1 MKKKQLTPNSANS
14 PESDES
20 RTIDL
25 NEFQKSTFAEWKD
38 AAILG
43 LKGAPFEK
51 VLKRKTLDGI
61 ILDAIYD
68 DVPEIISS
76 DSTNDLIRGTAQVG
90 RWGKG
95 QIFQCNRPELFAM
108 HLKNA
113 LSAGQDEVR
122 FVLANPHRRQ
132 PAEGAVTIESPYDIG
147 VEVTELSHLHIA
159 LPDIV
164 RGVVTRFHCGSS
176 GISTLAMWAALHHE
190 RGWKMTE
197 WRGSLGYSPISEL
210 ATAGELPGTAS
221 RVFDEAYALVRWG
234 KENAPDARML
244 LVDGSTYHNGGA
256 GAALEVACCLGEVSV
271 YLNELVSR
279 GGSVDDVTSR
289 LSIQL
294 ATGDDFFEDI
304 AKMRALRLLFAGLT
318 RILGATRLSS
328 PEIWSRTSRLW
339 AVKDEPL
346 NNILRSISATM
357 SAVFGGAVSIHSA
370 PFNEIF
376 SETDDFAARI
386 SRNIQLILQDE
397 CQLGDVGDPCGG
409 AYYVEHLTEK
419 LAEKAWELLGQMTSH
434 PDGFLGGLSDGLVAK
449 MVEASHAR
457 RMEKLNCR
465 KQKIVGVNDFVA
477 FDAADDTIKEAST
490 FQASAEESDGVS
502 TADVA
507 LDWHGDIIGSAISA
521 ALSGATLRGI
531 DASVKRDGVW
541 RVPAVTGPRLAL
553 GYEQLR
559 RQVTLVNARRQNECS
574 VLLLRLGTIRDARA
588 RADFS
593 RGFFNAA
600 GFRIVESPLCNG
612 VEDAVAAVRS
622 ARADITVFCSTDEL
636 YAQLA
641 PPIAEAT
648 RAESATVMVLAG
660 RPLEMEPAYRQ
671 SGISEFIF
679 LGANHFLLLK
689 SLIETVGGHH
699 D

>member
-1 MKKKQLTPNSANS
+1 MKKNQFTPNS

-20 RTIDL
+20 QTIDL
-25 NEFQKSTFAEWKD
+25 NEFQKSTFSEWKD
-38 AAILG
+38 AAIQG

-76 DSTNDLIRGTAQVG
+76 DSINDLIRGATQVG
-90 RWGKG
+90 GWGIG
-95 QIFQCNRPELFAM
+95 QIFQCNRPESFAM

-113 LSAGQDEVR
+113 LTTGQNEVR

-132 PAEGAVTIESPYDIG
+132 PAEGEEIIESLYDIG

-176 GISTLAMWAALHHE
+176 GISTLAMWAALHHQ

-221 RVFDEAYALVRWG
+221 RVFDEAHALVQWG
-234 KENAPDARML
+234 KENAPDAGML
-244 LVDGSTYHNGGA
+244 LVDGSAYHNGGA
-256 GAALEVACCLGEVSV
+256 GAALELACCLGEVSV
-271 YLNELVSR
+271 YLNELASR
-279 GGSVDDVTSR
+279 GGSVDDVTCR

-294 ATGDDFFEDI
+294 ATGDDFFEDV

-346 NNILRSISATM
+346 NNILRSITATM
-357 SAVFGGAVSIHSA
+357 SAVFGGAVNIHSA
-370 PFNEIF
+370 PFNEII

-386 SRNIQLILQDE
+386 SRNVQLILQDE

-434 PDGFLGGLSDGLVAK
+434 PDGFLGGLSDGSVAK
-449 MVEASHAR
+449 MVETSHAQ
-457 RMEKLNCR
+457 RMEKLNRR
-465 KQKIVGVNDFVA
+465 KQKMVGVNDFVA
-477 FDAADDTIKEAST
+477 FDAVDDAIKVASS
-490 FQASAEESDGVS
+490 FRGGSAGESERGVS
-502 TADVA
+502 ADVA
-507 LDWHGDIIGSAISA
+507 PEWHENIIEGAISA
-521 ALSGATLRGI
+521 ALNGATLRGI
-531 DASVKRDGVW
+531 DASVKGVGVW
-541 RVPAVTGPRLAL
+541 RVPAVIGSRLAS

-559 RQVTLVNARRQNECS
+559 RQVALVNARRQNECS

-600 GFRIVESPLCNG
+600 GFRIVESPFCNG

-636 YAQLA
+636 YAQKA
-641 PPIAEAT
+641 PPIAEAI
-648 RAESATVMVLAG
+648 RADSETTMVLAG
-660 RPLEMEPAYRQ
+660 RPLEMESTYRQ

-679 LGANHFLLLK
+679 LGANHFSLLK
-689 SLIETVGGHH
+689 SLLETVGGHH

>member
-1 MKKKQLTPNSANS
+1 MKKNQLTPIL
-14 PESDES
+14 PESDGS
-20 RTIDL
+20 QSIDL
-25 NEFQKSTFAEWKD
+25 SEFHKSTFAEWKD
-38 AAILG
+38 AAIQG

-61 ILDAIYD
+61 ILNAMYD
-68 DVPEIISS
+68 DVPESISNNS
-76 DSTNDLIRGTAQVG
+76 INDLIRGTAQGG
-90 RWGKG
+90 RWGIG
-95 QIFQCNRPELFAM
+95 QIFQCNRPELFAT

-113 LSAGQDEVR
+113 LSAGQNEVR
-122 FVLANPHRRQ
+122 LVLANPRTGK
-132 PAEGAVTIESPYDIG
+132 PARGGETIESPSDIG
-147 VEVTELSHLHIA
+147 VEVTDLSHLHIA

-164 RGVVTRFHCGSS
+164 RGVVTRFHCGSAGAS
-176 GISTLAMWAALHHE
+176 MLAMWAALHHQ

-210 ATAGELPGTAS
+210 AAAGELPGTAS
-221 RVFDEAYALVRWG
+221 RVFDEAHALVQWG
-234 KENAPDARML
+234 KMHAPDARMI
-244 LVDGSTYHNGGA
+244 LVDGAVYHNGGA
-256 GAALEVACCLGEVSV
+256 SSALELACCLGEVSV
-271 YLNELVSR
+271 YLNELMLR
-279 GGSVDDVTSR
+279 GGAVDDVTCR

-304 AKMRALRLLFAGLT
+304 AKLRALRLLFAGLT

-386 SRNIQLILQDE
+386 SRNVQLILQDE

-419 LAEKAWELLGQMTSH
+419 LAEKAWELFGQMASL
-434 PDGFLGGLSDGLVAK
+434 PEGFLGGLADGTVAE
-449 MVEASHAR
+449 MVAASHSR
-457 RMEKLNCR
+457 RTENLNHRKL
-465 KQKIVGVNDFVA
+465 KMVGVNDFVA
-477 FDAADDTIKEAST
+477 FDTADDAIKVASP
-490 FQASAEESDGVS
+490 FRGASAGESKGES
-502 TADVA
+502 SADVA
-507 LDWHGDIIGSAISA
+507 LDWHENIIEGAISA
-521 ALSGATLRGI
+521 ALNGATLRGI
-531 DASVKRDGVW
+531 DASVKGDGVW
-541 RVPAVTGPRLAL
+541 RVPALTGPRLAL

-559 RQVTLVNARRQNECS
+559 RQVALVNTRRQNDCS

-600 GFRIVESPLCNG
+600 GFRIVESPLCSG
-612 VEDAVAAVRS
+612 VADAVAAVRS
-622 ARADITVFCSTDEL
+622 TRADITVFCSTDEL

-641 PPIAEAT
+641 PPIAEAI
-648 RAESATVMVLAG
+648 RAASETTMVLAG

-671 SGISEFIF
+671 SGISAFIF
-679 LGANHFLLLK
+679 LGANHFSLLE
-689 SLIETVGGHH
+689 SLLGTVGGRR